1 MMIRLLRMARWV
13 RHPPSKARVRLV
25 FWVLAVCLAL
35 AATERLV
42 GWPEALTPSK
52 PWGLRN

>member
-13 RHPPSKARVRLV
+13 RHPPSKERVRLV
-25 FWVLAVCLAL
+25 FWVFAVCLAL